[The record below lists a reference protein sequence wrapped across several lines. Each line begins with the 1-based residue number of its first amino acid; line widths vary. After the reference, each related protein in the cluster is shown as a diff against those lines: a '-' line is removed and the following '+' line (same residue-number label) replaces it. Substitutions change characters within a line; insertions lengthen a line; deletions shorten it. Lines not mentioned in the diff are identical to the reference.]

1 MIIGHQ
7 HSVLASLRT
16 AGSRHGGIM
25 ARQLP
30 SHPDLEQLKRQ
41 AKELQASA
49 GIPLHEAQTRLAR
62 DYGFASWNKLREE
75 VEART
80 LEFDAAVTEFIQAAT
95 DGRPDRA
102 RRMLELHPK
111 IRTANLYAALV
122 LGDADA
128 ARARLDKDP
137 ALATRTGGPRVPELC
152 RADRQRTRLNTRHP
166 P

>member
-41 AKELQASA
+41 AKELHASA
-49 GIPLHEAQTRLAR
+49 GVPLHEAQTRLPP
-62 DYGFASWNKLREE
+62 DYGFAGWNKPREE
-75 VEART
+75 AEAPP
-80 LEFDAAVTEFIQAAT
+80 LESAARVRNFIEGAP
-95 DGRPDRA
+95 DGRPARA

-111 IRTANLYAALV
+111 IRAANL
-122 LGDADA
+122 
-128 ARARLDKDP
+128 
-137 ALATRTGGPRVPELC
+137 
-152 RADRQRTRLNTRHP
+152 
-166 P
+166 

>member
-62 DYGFASWNKLREE
+62 DYGFASGKSPRKE
-75 VEART
+75 VEAPT
-80 LEFDAAVTEFIQAAT
+80 LDFAAAVTEFIQAAT
-95 DGRPDRA
+95 DGRPARA
-102 RRMLELHPK
+102 RRMLE
-111 IRTANLYAALV
+111 
-122 LGDADA
+122 
-128 ARARLDKDP
+128 
-137 ALATRTGGPRVPELC
+137 
-152 RADRQRTRLNTRHP
+152 
-166 P
+166 

>member
-49 GIPLHEAQTRLAR
+49 GVPLHEAQTRLAR
-62 DYGFASWNKLREE
+62 AYGFAAGDKLPEE

-80 LEFDAAVTEFIQAAT
+80 LEFDAAVTEFIEAAT

-111 IRTANLYAALV
+111 IRAANLYTALV
-122 LGDADA
+122 LGDPDA
-128 ARARLDKDP
+128 VRARLDKDP